1 MKKAIFIIGSA
12 IVIIAAI
19 VSILF
24 AIAVNI
30 PQIGFLIG
38 KESFEITSLPTMDLI
53 ISIIT
58 FILAL
63 SIILISLL
71 VLFNIKMPKLLR
83 RLTRGYAI
91 IFIIIFGFRLV
102 GLTFL
107 GIIVFV
113 KDIDKPGQTLE
124 FVAGILI
131 AVAVIITMFT
141 YLMRSDKV
149 LNPELK

>member
-24 AIAVNI
+24 AIAVSI
-30 PQIGFLIG
+30 PQAGFLIG
-38 KESFEITSLPTMDLI
+38 KESFEITSSPTMDLI

-63 SIILISLL
+63 LIILISLL
-71 VLFNIKMPKLLR
+71 VLFNIEMPKLLR
-83 RLTRGYAI
+83 MLTRGLAI
-91 IFIIIFGFRLV
+91 IFIIIFGFRLI

-113 KDIDKPGQTLE
+113 KDIAKPGQTLG
-124 FVAGILI
+124 FIAGILI
-131 AVAVIITMFT
+131 AAAVIITMFT
-141 YLMRSDKV
+141 YLMRSDEV